1 MEIHMLIDQLSEDM
15 KAAMKARE
23 KEKLGVVRML
33 LAELKNAAIANGG
46 DLDEEAELKVVG
58 SYAKKRKESIESAME
73 AGRTE
78 TADKERFEYEVTMSY
93 LPAQLDEDALKE
105 IVQRH
110 VDALD
115 VSGPQAF
122 GQVMKAVMAEVGGQ
136 SDGKTVSA
144 AVRAVLS

>member
-1 MEIHMLIDQLSEDM
+1 MLIDRLSEDM

-33 LAELKNAAIANGG
+33 LAELKNAIIANGG
-46 DLDEEAELKVVG
+46 ELDEETELKVIG
-58 SYAKKRKESIESAME
+58 SYAKKRKESIESAIE
-73 AGRTE
+73 VGRPE
-78 TADKERFEYEVTMSY
+78 LAEKERFEYEITMSY
-93 LPAQLDEDALKE
+93 LPAQLGEEALKV
-105 IVQRH
+105 IVQKH
-110 VDALD
+110 VEALD

-144 AVRAVLS
+144 AVRVILS